1 MRIATSSRVN
11 GSPRV
16 GLLGRQRELEALER
30 LLEAARGGRSGVLVM
45 HGDPGVGKTA
55 LLEHAVEA
63 GPDFRAVRTGGVE
76 GEMELSFAA
85 LQQLCAPILGLRER
99 LPEPQREALSV
110 AFGLS
115 AGQPPDPFL
124 VGLAVLGLVSEA
136 AEEGPLLC
144 LVDDTQWLDGSSARA
159 LAFVARRLLAERI
172 AFVFAAREPGDALA
186 GFPEVH
192 VGPLGHRDARALV
205 ESVLPGRLDDRVV
218 ERIVL
223 ETRGNPLALLELPR
237 GLSPAQLAGGFG
249 LPASLPLSAGIE
261 ESFRRRL
268 AKLPRDARRLLLL
281 AAADPLG
288 DPALVWRAAQGL
300 AIPESAALTAE
311 TEGLLS
317 LGEGMAFRHPLV
329 RSAVY
334 GAAEPDERREAHR
347 ALADATDPQIDPDR
361 RAWHRAQAASV
372 PDEELAGELERSAV
386 RAQARGGFAAAAA
399 FLERAAVLTPDPARR
414 AQRALV
420 AAQTKVRAGALDDA
434 IGLLASTE
442 AGSLDELGR
451 ARVDQLRA
459 QIAFVST
466 HGSDAPALLL
476 RAARR
481 LAPLSPTL
489 ACETYLEALSAAMF
503 AGRLA
508 TPGASALDVALAVK
522 ARTRPPV
529 LVGLELWLEGLA
541 TLFTD
546 GYEAAVPILR
556 RAHSGFDAGDMPAS
570 EQVRWKWLA
579 TVLSIHMWDDGRWQ
593 AISEAHMQIAREAG
607 ALGELPLA
615 LNQRVYAHLFAGE
628 LTAAALL
635 VDEIRTASEA
645 TGIDLTPYGAVGLA
659 ALRGRETEAIPL
671 IDESREDATRRGEGV
686 GLSVLDWA
694 QALLY
699 NSLGRYDEARAAAL
713 RVTEYPHD
721 LSTSNWGLVEL
732 IEAAGRAG
740 TPELAADA
748 RSRLAEM
755 AMVSG
760 TDWVVGIAA
769 RSEALLA
776 DDDRAEELYVEA
788 FERLGRTQMA
798 VDLARAHLL
807 YGEWLRRQRRGID
820 ARTQLR
826 TAHDLFSDFGMEA
839 FAERARV
846 ELEATGEQVRRP
858 TVDALGQLTP
868 QEAQISRLVAEGHTN
883 REIAAQLF
891 ISPST
896 VEYHLHKAFRK
907 LDAKSRTQ
915 LARRISQG
923 ADT

>member
-1 MRIATSSRVN
+1 MVSGTSFRIE

-16 GLLGRQRELEALER
+16 GLLGRERERGVLGR
-30 LLEAARGGRSGVLVM
+30 LLETARAGRGGVLVM
-45 HGDPGVGKTA
+45 YGDPGVGKTA
-55 LLEHAVEA
+55 LLEQALEAV
-63 GPDFRAVRTGGVE
+63 PDFRVVRAGGVE
-76 GEMELSFAA
+76 GEMELAFAA
-85 LQQLCAPILGLRER
+85 LQQLCAPILGLSER
-99 LPEPQREALSV
+99 LPDPQREALSV

-115 AGQPPDPFL
+115 VGRPPDPFL

-136 AEEGPLLC
+136 AEERPLLC
-144 LVDDTQWLDGSSARA
+144 LVDDAQWLDGSSARA
-159 LAFVARRLLAERI
+159 LAFVARRLLADRI
-172 AFVFAAREPGDALA
+172 AFVFAAREPGNALA

-192 VGPLGHRDARALV
+192 VEPLGHRDARALL

-268 AKLPRDARRLLLL
+268 AKLPQDARRLLLL

-300 AIPESAALTAE
+300 GIPESAARTAE
-311 TEGLLS
+311 SEGLLS

-334 GAAEPDERREAHR
+334 GAAAPNERHEAHR
-347 ALADATDPQIDPDR
+347 ALAEATDPQIDPDR

-372 PDEELAGELERSAV
+372 PDEELAAELEQSAA

-399 FLERAAVLTPDPARR
+399 FLERAAMLTPAPDRR

-434 IGLLASTE
+434 TGLLASTE
-442 AGSLDELGR
+442 AGSLDELDR
-451 ARVDQLRA
+451 ARVDLLRA

-476 RAARR
+476 GAARR
-481 LAPLSPTL
+481 IAPLSQTL
-489 ACETYLEALSAAMF
+489 ACETFLEALSAAMF

-508 TPGASALDVALAVK
+508 APGGSTLDVALAVK
-522 ARTRPPV
+522 AGTRPPD
-529 LVGLELWLEGLA
+529 LAGLELWLDGLA

-546 GYEAAVPILR
+546 GYEAAVPILH

-579 TVLSIHMWDDGRWQ
+579 TVLSVHMWDDVRWQ
-593 AISEAHMQIAREAG
+593 AISGSHVQMAREAG

-615 LNQRVYAHLFAGE
+615 LSQRVYAHLFAGE
-628 LTAAALL
+628 LSTAELL
-635 VDEIRTASEA
+635 VDEIRAATEA
-645 TGIDLTPYGAVGLA
+645 TGSDLTPYGAVGLA
-659 ALRGRETEAIPL
+659 ALRGREPEAISL
-671 IDESREDATRRGEGV
+671 IDESRSDATRRGEGV

-694 QALLY
+694 QAVLF
-699 NSLGRYDEARAAAL
+699 NGLGRYDEARDAAL

-721 LSTSNWGLVEL
+721 LSTSNWGMVEL
-732 IEAAGRAG
+732 IEAAVRAG

-748 RSRLAEM
+748 RMRLAEM
-755 AMVSG
+755 ARVSG
-760 TDWVVGIAA
+760 TDWALGIAA
-769 RSEALLA
+769 RSEALFVE
-776 DDDRAEELYVEA
+776 DDRAEELYVEA
-788 FERLGRTQMA
+788 IERLGRTRIA

-807 YGEWLRRQRRGID
+807 YGEWLRRQRRIVD
-820 ARTQLR
+820 AREQLR

-846 ELEATGEQVRRP
+846 ELEATGEHVRRP
-858 TVDALGQLTP
+858 TVGSLSELTP
-868 QEAQISRLVAEGHTN
+868 QEAQVSHLVAQGNTN

-907 LDAKSRTQ
+907 LDVKSRTQ
-915 LARRISQG
+915 LARRIS
-923 ADT
+923 

>member
-1 MRIATSSRVN
+1 VVYGMMSRTSFRIE

-16 GLLGRQRELEALER
+16 GLLGRQREREALER
-30 LLEAARGGRSGVLVM
+30 LLEAAREGRGGVLVI

-63 GPDFRAVRTGGVE
+63 GPDFQVVRAGGVG
-76 GEMELSFAA
+76 GEMELAFAA
-85 LQQLCAPILGLRER
+85 LQQLCAPILGLSER

-115 AGQPPDPFL
+115 AGRPPDPFL

-136 AEEGPLLC
+136 AEERPLLG
-144 LVDDTQWLDGSSARA
+144 LVDDAQWLDGSSARA
-159 LAFVARRLLAERI
+159 LAFVARRLLADRI

-186 GFPEVH
+186 GFPQVH
-192 VGPLGHRDARALV
+192 VGPLGHRDARALL

-218 ERIVL
+218 ERIVV

-300 AIPESAALTAE
+300 GIPESAARAVE
-311 TEGLLS
+311 SEGLVS
-317 LGEGMAFRHPLV
+317 LGEGVAFRHPLV

-334 GAAEPDERREAHR
+334 GAAAPDERNEAHR
-347 ALADATDPQIDPDR
+347 ALAEATDPQIDPDR

-372 PDEELAGELERSAV
+372 PDEELAGELERSAE

-399 FLERAAVLTPDPARR
+399 FLDRASTLTPAPARR

-420 AAQTKVRAGALDDA
+420 AAQTKFRAGALDDA
-434 IGLLASTE
+434 IGLLASIE
-442 AGSLDELGR
+442 AGSLDELDR
-451 ARVDQLRA
+451 ARVDLLRA

-466 HGSDAPALLL
+466 HGRDAPALLL

-481 LAPLSPTL
+481 IEPLSQTL
-489 ACETYLEALSAAMF
+489 ACETYLEALSATMF

-508 TPGASALDVALAVK
+508 APGASALDVALAVK
-522 ARTRPPV
+522 ARTRPPD
-529 LVGLELWLEGLA
+529 LVDLELWLDGLA

-546 GYEAAVPILR
+546 GYEAAVPILL
-556 RAHSGFDAGDMPAS
+556 RAHRGFDAGHMPVS

-579 TVLSIHMWDDGRWQ
+579 TVLAIHMWDDVRWQ
-593 AISEAHMQIAREAG
+593 AISEAHVQIAREAG

-615 LNQRVYAHLFAGE
+615 LSQRVYAHLFAGE
-628 LTAAALL
+628 LNTAALL
-635 VDEIRTASEA
+635 IDEIRAASEA
-645 TGIDLTPYGAVGLA
+645 TGSNLTPYGAVGLA
-659 ALRGRETEAIPL
+659 ALRGREPEAISL
-671 IDESREDATRRGEGV
+671 IDESRQDATRRGEGI

-721 LSTSNWGLVEL
+721 LSTSNWGMVEL
-732 IEAAGRAG
+732 IEAAVRAG

-755 AMVSG
+755 ARVIG
-760 TDWVVGIAA
+760 TDWALGIAA
-769 RSEALLA
+769 RSEALFV
-776 DDDRAEELYVEA
+776 DQGAEPLYVEA
-788 FERLGRTQMA
+788 VERLGRTRIA

-807 YGEWLRRQRRGID
+807 YGEWLRRQRRLVD

-826 TAHDLFSDFGMEA
+826 TAFDLFSDFGMEA
-839 FAERARV
+839 FAGRARV
-846 ELEATGEQVRRP
+846 ELEATGEHVGRRP
-858 TVDALGQLTP
+858 ADTLGQLTP
-868 QEAQISRLVAEGHTN
+868 QEAQIARLVAEGNTN

-907 LDAKSRTQ
+907 LDVKSRTQ
-915 LARRISQG
+915 LARRIS
-923 ADT
+923 

>member
-1 MRIATSSRVN
+1 MVSGTSFRIE

-16 GLLGRQRELEALER
+16 GLLGREREREALGR
-30 LLEAARGGRSGVLVM
+30 LLETARAGRGGVLVM

-55 LLEHAVEA
+55 MLEHAIEA
-63 GPDFRAVRTGGVE
+63 GPDFQVVRAGGVE
-76 GEMELSFAA
+76 REMELAFAS
-85 LQQLCAPILGLRER
+85 LQQLCAPILGLSER
-99 LPEPQREALSV
+99 LPDPQHEALSV

-115 AGQPPDPFL
+115 AGRPPDPFL

-136 AEEGPLLC
+136 AEDRPLLC
-144 LVDDTQWLDGSSARA
+144 LVDDAKWLDGSSARA
-159 LAFVARRLLAERI
+159 LAFVARRLLADRI

-192 VGPLGHRDARALV
+192 IGPLGHRDARALL

-218 ERIVL
+218 ERIVV

-249 LPASLPLSAGIE
+249 LPTSLPLSAGIE

-288 DPALVWRAAQGL
+288 DPALVWRAAQGIG
-300 AIPESAALTAE
+300 IPESAARTVE
-311 TEGLLS
+311 SEGLLS

-334 GAAEPDERREAHR
+334 GAAEPNERREAHR
-347 ALADATDPQIDPDR
+347 ALAEATDPQIDPDR
-361 RAWHRAQAASV
+361 RAWHHAQAASV
-372 PDEELAGELERSAV
+372 PDEGLAAELERSAA

-399 FLERAAVLTPDPARR
+399 FLERAAMLTPAPARR

-442 AGSLDELGR
+442 DGSLDELDR
-451 ARVDQLRA
+451 ARVDLLRA

-466 HGSDAPALLL
+466 HGSDAPELLL
-476 RAARR
+476 SAARR
-481 LAPLSPTL
+481 LAPLSQTL

-508 TPGASALDVALAVK
+508 APGASALDVALAVK
-522 ARTRPPV
+522 AGTRPPV
-529 LVGLELWLEGLA
+529 LVGLELWLDGLA
-541 TLFTD
+541 SLFTD

-556 RAHSGFDAGDMPAS
+556 RADSGFDAGDMPAS

-579 TVLSIHMWDDGRWQ
+579 TVLSVHMWDDVRWQ
-593 AISEAHMQIAREAG
+593 AISGSHVQIAREAG

-615 LNQRVYAHLFAGE
+615 LNQRIYAHLFAGE
-628 LTAAALL
+628 LSTAELL
-635 VDEIRTASEA
+635 VDEIRAATEA
-645 TGIDLTPYGAVGLA
+645 TGSDLTPYGAVGLA
-659 ALRGRETEAIPL
+659 ALRGREPEAISL
-671 IDESREDATRRGEGV
+671 IDESRQDATRRGEGV
-686 GLSVLDWA
+686 GLSVIDWA
-694 QALLY
+694 QAVLF
-699 NSLGRYDEARAAAL
+699 NGLGRYDQARDAAL

-721 LSTSNWGLVEL
+721 LSSSNWGMVEL
-732 IEAAGRAG
+732 IEAAVRAG

-755 AMVSG
+755 AGVSG
-760 TDWVVGIAA
+760 TDWAFGIAA
-769 RSEALLA
+769 RSEALFA
-776 DDDRAEELYVEA
+776 DDQRAEALYVEA
-788 FERLGRTQMA
+788 VERLGRTRIA
-798 VDLARAHLL
+798 VELARAHLL
-807 YGEWLRRQRRGID
+807 YGEWLRRQRRGVD
-820 ARTQLR
+820 ARRELR
-826 TAHDLFSDFGMEA
+826 SAHDLFSDFGMEA

-846 ELEATGEQVRRP
+846 ELAATGEQVRRP
-858 TVDALGQLTP
+858 AVGTLSELTP
-868 QEAQISRLVAEGHTN
+868 QEAQISRLVAQGNTN

-907 LDAKSRTQ
+907 LDVKSRTQ
-915 LARRISQG
+915 LARRIS
-923 ADT
+923 

>member
-1 MRIATSSRVN
+1 MIT
-11 GSPRV
+11 GLV
-16 GLLGRQRELEALER
+16 GEQLLGRKREREVLER
-30 LLEAARGGRSGVLVM
+30 LLEDARAGHGGVLVL
-45 HGDPGVGKTA
+45 HGEPGVGKTA

-63 GPDFRAVRTGGVE
+63 GPDFRVVRAGGVE
-76 GEMELSFAA
+76 GEMELAYAA
-85 LQQLCAPILGLRER
+85 LQQLCAPILGLSER
-99 LPEPQREALSV
+99 LPDPQRDALSV

-115 AGQPPDPFL
+115 AGRPPDPFL
-124 VGLAVLGLVSEA
+124 VGLAVIGLVSEA
-136 AEEGPLLC
+136 AEERPLLC
-144 LVDDTQWLDGSSARA
+144 LVDDAQWLDGSSARA
-159 LAFVARRLLAERI
+159 LVFVARRLLAERI

-192 VGPLGHRDARALV
+192 VGPLGHRDARALL

-218 ERIVL
+218 ERIVV

-300 AIPESAALTAE
+300 GIPESAARTVE
-311 TEGLLS
+311 SEGLLS
-317 LGEGMAFRHPLV
+317 LGAGVAFRHPLV

-334 GAAEPDERREAHR
+334 GAAAPNERRESHR
-347 ALADATDPQIDPDR
+347 ALAEATDSQIDPDR

-372 PDEELAGELERSAV
+372 PDEELASELERSAA

-399 FLERAAVLTPDPARR
+399 FLERAAMLTPAPARR

-420 AAQTKVRAGALDDA
+420 AAQTKFRAGALDEA
-434 IGLLASTE
+434 IGLLSSTE
-442 AGSLDELGR
+442 TGSLDELDR
-451 ARVDQLRA
+451 ARVDLLRA

-466 HGSDAPALLL
+466 HGRDAPALLL
-476 RAARR
+476 RAALR
-481 LAPLSPTL
+481 LAPLSQTL

-508 TPGASALDVALAVK
+508 APGASALDVALAVK
-522 ARTRPPV
+522 AGTRPPV
-529 LVGLELWLEGLA
+529 LVGLELWLDGLA

-546 GYEAAVPILR
+546 SYEAAVPILR
-556 RAHSGFDAGDMPAS
+556 RAHSGFDADDMPAS

-579 TVLSIHMWDDGRWQ
+579 TVLSVHMWDDVRWQ
-593 AISEAHMQIAREAG
+593 AISEAHVQIAREAG

-615 LNQRVYAHLFAGE
+615 LSQRVYAHLFAGE
-628 LTAAALL
+628 LTTAALL
-635 VDEIRTASEA
+635 IDEIRVASEA
-645 TGIDLTPYGAVGLA
+645 TGSNLTPYGAVGLA
-659 ALRGRETEAIPL
+659 ALRGREPEAISL
-671 IDESREDATRRGEGV
+671 IDQSRRDVTRRGEGI

-694 QALLY
+694 QAVLY
-699 NSLGRYDEARAAAL
+699 NGLGRYEEALVAAR
-713 RVTEYPHD
+713 RVAEYPHD
-721 LSTSNWGLVEL
+721 LSTSNWGMVEL
-732 IEAAGRAG
+732 IEATVRAG
-740 TPELAADA
+740 TPELAVDA

-755 AMVSG
+755 ARVSG
-760 TDWVVGIAA
+760 TDWALGIAA
-769 RSEALLA
+769 RSEALFA
-776 DDDRAEELYVEA
+776 EDERAEELYVEA
-788 FERLGRTQMA
+788 VERLGRSRIA

-807 YGEWLRRQRRGID
+807 YGEWLRRQRRRID
-820 ARTQLR
+820 ARKQLR

-846 ELEATGEQVRRP
+846 ELEATGEHAPKR
-858 TVDALGQLTP
+858 TFDTLGQLTP
-868 QEAQISRLVAEGHTN
+868 QEAQISHLVAEGNTN

-896 VEYHLHKAFRK
+896 VEYHLRKAFRK
-907 LDAKSRTQ
+907 LDVKSRTQ
-915 LARRISQG
+915 LARRIS
-923 ADT
+923 